1 MHLSTAG
8 HTNLPN
14 VCPVCDHSPLSPDD
28 CKANTALRTT
38 VAVFLRT
45 AEKKHNLLQQKE
57 QKEKAKPIE
66 PKVEIKSAEL
76 ELDKIVPVHVSP
88 VQNPLTPPQEVDD
101 STQAESQQAL
111 LQISQVS
118 LKQPLRNHSVLLTTF
133 RKIRKQQLSKHLPK
147 LMMSRQHLV
156 LSKQMVSRTSR
167 TLGSISKT
175 LVG

>member
-1 MHLSTAG
+1 MAPPVYPAVNNQSVKAVGTLLFEQFFGGGLSLIHLLTG

-14 VCPVCDHSPLSPDD
+14 VCPVCDHFPLSPDD

-66 PKVEIKSAEL
+66 PKIEVKSPEL
-76 ELDKIVPVHVSP
+76 ESDKTVPVHVSP

-101 STQAESQQAL
+101 SARAEGQQAL
-111 LQISQVS
+111 PQVSQVS
-118 LKQPLRNHSVLLTTF
+118 L
-133 RKIRKQQLSKHLPK
+133 
-147 LMMSRQHLV
+147 
-156 LSKQMVSRTSR
+156 
-167 TLGSISKT
+167 
-175 LVG
+175 

>member
-1 MHLSTAG
+1 MCLFTG

-66 PKVEIKSAEL
+66 PKIEVESSEL
-76 ELDKIVPVHVSP
+76 ESDKTVSVHVSP

-101 STQAESQQAL
+101 SARAEGQQAL
-111 LQISQVS
+111 PQVSQVS
-118 LKQPLRNHSVLLTTF
+118 LQ
-133 RKIRKQQLSKHLPK
+133 
-147 LMMSRQHLV
+147 
-156 LSKQMVSRTSR
+156 
-167 TLGSISKT
+167 
-175 LVG
+175 